1 MLVLRKRR
9 MLETEET
16 IEVQYINLLDKIRGN
31 EVLNNPEQE

>member
-1 MLVLRKRR
+1 

-31 EVLNNPEQE
+31 EVLNNPEQKKKKDE